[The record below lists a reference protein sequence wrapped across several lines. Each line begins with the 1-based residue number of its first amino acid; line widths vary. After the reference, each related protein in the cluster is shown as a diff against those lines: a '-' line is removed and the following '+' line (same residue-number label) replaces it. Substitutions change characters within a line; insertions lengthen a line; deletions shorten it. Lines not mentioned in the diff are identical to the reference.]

1 MCALLCP
8 SGHNEAMKARG
19 MNTAT
24 ASLNGV
30 WRFAVDLRDAGEN
43 EGWHKPGS
51 IDDKWMKV
59 GVPGAWDSYAPEF
72 RGYEGIA
79 WFRRMFRVSRRPR
92 IALLEFDG
100 AGHQVRVW
108 VNGRLAGEHEGGY
121 GPFSLDVSGL
131 LRPGANQISIR
142 VRHLFS
148 DETIPVINTDWWK
161 FGGITRDV
169 RLRTANGPFLERATC
184 LSGGTDSSPWITALG
199 RVRVPKGMKGQVWIS
214 ATLRS
219 GSKVVREKVPIRISS
234 DLRGEYR
241 IGLPAGGFPRWSPG
255 SPRLV
260 NLEMA
265 LLDGAGR
272 VIDRRIIRTGVRV
285 IGWQDLLTI
294 NDEKAWL
301 RGVNQVE
308 EYPNWTC
315 SPGTNAMKRRIR
327 SMKQK
332 LNCNFF
338 RAVHYPHHPEFPRLC
353 DRLGLFTAGEIPLCY
368 PGASPANRATG
379 LRMLEELFWRD
390 AHHPSIIWWS
400 TGNERPA
407 EQEPVAREVRAHIA
421 YIKSLDNTRPAVCV
435 SNRRLSDR
443 SLGSHDILA
452 LNEYFGVWDGTT
464 PVKPGP
470 LARVEAELS
479 RHLDEIHRRYPH
491 KPIVITE
498 FGAPAFPGPARDFG
512 SENWQA
518 ELFRRHT
525 NVFARKPYV
534 QGCTAWCLTDQRIG
548 SYRRYP
554 VGYLGSTQMEVF
566 GLSDFSGKPRQAWA
580 VVSSFYRRIGSKF

>member
-1 MCALLCP
+1 MVP
-8 SGHNEAMKARG
+8 GHSGPTSAD
-19 MNTAT
+19 
-24 ASLNGV
+24 LNGV
-30 WRFAVDLRDAGEN
+30 WRFAVDLRDSGEK
-43 EGWHKPGS
+43 EGWQRPGQV
-51 IDDKWMKV
+51 DGGWMKV
-59 GVPGAWDSYAPEF
+59 RVPAAWDTYAPEL

-79 WFRRMFRVSRRPR
+79 WFRRVFQVARRPR
-92 IALLEFDG
+92 IAVLEFDG
-100 AGHQVRVW
+100 AGHQVKVW

-121 GPFSLDVSGL
+121 GPFSLEVSGL
-131 LRPGANQISIR
+131 LRSGSNLIAICIN
-142 VRHLFS
+142 HLFT

-169 RLRTANGPFLERATC
+169 RLRTANGPFLERSTC
-184 LSGGTDSSPWITALG
+184 LCGGTADSPWVTAIG
-199 RVRVPKGMKGQVWIS
+199 RVRVPAGITGRIWVS
-214 ATLRS
+214 ATLRC
-219 GSKVVREKVPIRISS
+219 GRKKVREVVPVRNLSGQ
-234 DLRGEYR
+234 RGEYR
-241 IGLPAGGFPRWSPG
+241 IGLPAEGFPRWSPG

-260 NLEMA
+260 NLDMVLADET
-265 LLDGAGR
+265 GR
-272 VIDRRIIRTGVRV
+272 ILDRRTIVTGVRV
-285 IGWQDLLTI
+285 IGWEGRLDI
-294 NDEKAWL
+294 NGEKAWL

-315 SPGTNAMKRRIR
+315 SPGTVAMIRRILAMKR
-327 SMKQK
+327 Q

-338 RAVHYPHHPEFPRLC
+338 RAVHYPHHPGFPGLC
-353 DRLGLFTAGEIPLCY
+353 DRLGLFTAGEIPMCY

-379 LRMLEELFWRD
+379 KRMLEELFWRD
-390 AHHPSIIWWS
+390 AHHPSVIWWS

-421 YIKSLDNTRPAVCV
+421 FMKSLDNTRPALCV

-443 SLGSHDILA
+443 SLGAHDILA

-470 LARVEAELS
+470 LAKAEAELS
-479 RHLDEIHRRYPH
+479 RNLDEIHRLYPD
-491 KPIVITE
+491 KPVVITE
-498 FGAPAFPGPARDFG
+498 FGAPAFPGWGRDFG
-512 SENWQA
+512 SEYWQA

-525 NVFARKPYV
+525 KVFARKPFV

-566 GLSDFSGKPRQAWA
+566 GLSDFAGKPRKAWA
-580 VVSSFYRRIGSKF
+580 VVAGFYRRMKRRYSRLLG

>member
-1 MCALLCP
+1 MTIRRLNP
-8 SGHNEAMKARG
+8 TS
-19 MNTAT
+19 T
-24 ASLNGV
+24 SLNGV
-30 WRFAVDLRDAGEN
+30 WRFAVDLRDAGER
-43 EGWHKPGS
+43 EGWHRTGPVHGS
-51 IDDKWMKV
+51 WMKV
-59 GVPGAWDSYAPEF
+59 KVPRAWDTYAPEL

-79 WFRRMFRVSRRPR
+79 WFRRGLQVAHRPR

-100 AGHQVRVW
+100 AGHQVKVW

-121 GPFSLDVSGL
+121 GPFSLDVAGL
-131 LRPGANQISIR
+131 LRSGTNLIAIR
-142 VRHLFS
+142 VSHLFT
-148 DETIPVINTDWWK
+148 DKTIPIINTDWWK

-169 RLRTANGPFLERATC
+169 RLRMANGPFLERATC
-184 LSGGTDSSPWITALG
+184 LCGGTTESPWITAVG
-199 RVRVPKGMKGQVWIS
+199 RVRVPTGSTGRIWIS

-219 GSKVVREKVPIRISS
+219 GNRQVREIVPASISS
-234 DLRGEYR
+234 SQSGEYR
-241 IGLPAGGFPRWSPG
+241 IGLPAEGFPRWLPG

-260 NLEMA
+260 NLDMVLADET
-265 LLDGAGR
+265 GR
-272 VIDRRIIRTGVRV
+272 ILDRRTIVTGVRV
-285 IGWQDLLTI
+285 IGWQDRLEI
-294 NDEKAWL
+294 NGEKAWL

-315 SPGTNAMKRRIR
+315 SPGVGAMKKRIL
-327 SMKQK
+327 SMKRD

-338 RAVHYPHHPEFPRLC
+338 RAVHYPHHPEFPGLC
-353 DRLGLFTAGEIPLCY
+353 DRLGLFTAGEIPMCY
-368 PGASPANRATG
+368 PGASPANMETG
-379 LRMLEELFWRD
+379 KRMLEELFWRD

-421 YIKSLDNTRPAVCV
+421 FIKSLDNTRPAVCV

-443 SLGSHDILA
+443 SLGANDLLA

-470 LARVEAELS
+470 LAQAESELS
-479 RHLDEIHRRYPH
+479 RHLDEIHRLYPG

-498 FGAPAFPGPARDFG
+498 FGAPAFPRWGKDFG
-512 SENWQA
+512 SEHWQA

-525 NVFARKPYV
+525 RVFAGKPFV

-566 GLSDFSGKPRQAWA
+566 GLSDFAGKPRKAWS
-580 VVSSFYRRIGSKF
+580 VISSFYRQMKRRSSRLLG